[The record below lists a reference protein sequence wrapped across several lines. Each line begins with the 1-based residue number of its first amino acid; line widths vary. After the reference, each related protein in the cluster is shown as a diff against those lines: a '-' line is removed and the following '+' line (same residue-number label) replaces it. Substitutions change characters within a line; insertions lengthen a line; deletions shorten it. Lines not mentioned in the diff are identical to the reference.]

1 MTLVL
6 ARDFFLEKQHC
17 NEISKKNENDI
28 NFFLYINNVSNEC
41 VSSPVDNC
49 VTIINGSNVKSVS
62 ELSRIAFE
70 GSEDQ
75 PMMENGN
82 NNSDNVHDV
91 EQINLENHYAGSVDR
106 SFVDDNSNKDND
118 DEYVSDD
125 DKVHGVEQINLG
137 NHYAGSVDRL
147 FVDDN
152 DVECVSDDD
161 KVHGVERIR
170 RNKKRPVWHNDYF
183 FSGLALNACSITD
196 DIQQNIDMLKSRDE
210 WPL

>member
-1 MTLVL
+1 MK
-6 ARDFFLEKQHC
+6 FL
-17 NEISKKNENDI
+17 KKNENDI

-49 VTIINGSNVKSVS
+49 VTVINGSNVKSVS
-62 ELSRIAFE
+62 ELSRIGFE

-106 SFVDDNSNKDND
+106 SFVDDNSN
-118 DEYVSDD
+118 
-125 DKVHGVEQINLG
+125 
-137 NHYAGSVDRL
+137 
-147 FVDDN
+147 DDN

-170 RNKKRPVWHNDYF
+170 RNKKKLLKRNRLKEMLIHKKKSFKKNRSALF
-183 FSGLALNACSITD
+183 FSISAISKDSHLSSVTVPDFEKAGWKGPV
-196 DIQQNIDMLKSRDE
+196 KSLFIPDG
-210 WPL
+210 WSVTLYSD